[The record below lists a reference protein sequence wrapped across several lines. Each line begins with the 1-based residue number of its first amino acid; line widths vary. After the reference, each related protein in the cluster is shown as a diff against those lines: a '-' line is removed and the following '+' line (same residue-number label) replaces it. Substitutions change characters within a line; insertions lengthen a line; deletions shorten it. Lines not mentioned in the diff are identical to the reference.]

1 MVHRV
6 KNFISSVIEIN
17 FCDVEMKLTSDNIE
31 TWDSLKHMNLVLAL
45 EDEFGVEFSDDEIV
59 VLSNYSSILSILKK
73 KISS

>member
-1 MVHRV
+1 MVNRV
-6 KNFISSVIEIN
+6 KNVISSVLKIN
-17 FCDVEMKLTSDNIE
+17 FCDVDIKLTSDNIE

-59 VLSNYSSILSILKK
+59 ILSNYSSILSILKK

>member
-6 KNFISSVIEIN
+6 KNVISSVLEIN
-17 FCDVEMKLTSDNIE
+17 FCDVDMKLTSDNIE